1 MRRSASTAAE
11 CKTSLNALLLIG
23 SIRWLFAGC
32 CLFFHL
38 AQTPAADE
46 VKLHAALRAIGTVDR
61 NALLADA
68 VHNRILAIACHI
80 VAELPG

>member
-1 MRRSASTAAE
+1 MRRSASTAPE

-23 SIRWLFAGC
+23 SIRWFARC

-38 AQTPAADE
+38 AQTPAADG
-46 VKLHAALRAIGTVDR
+46 VKLHAALREIGTVDR

>member
-1 MRRSASTAAE
+1 MRRSASTAPASPG
-11 CKTSLNALLLIG
+11 SLNTPLLIS
-23 SIRWLFAGC
+23 SIRWFAGC
-32 CLFFHL
+32 CLLFHL

-80 VAELPG
+80 AAELPG